1 MDKLIVLLLLPRT
14 RPTLLR
20 FEMHLFLGID
30 TTEIEDGR
38 DLGVP
43 GVMLSEDIAESG
55 DRVVVS
61 PIGLSFFV
69 PSMFLDAALFIA
81 FVNVSSSAA
90 TTPSEDTILDRTLR
104 GLPPRKI
111 NPEDDSRYVS
121 WHLLNGVC
129 VLAAL
134 RSKVVVADNE
144 AFCHD
149 EPMRGVV
156 VCDSTTSKGS

>member
-1 MDKLIVLLLLPRT
+1 
-14 RPTLLR
+14 
-20 FEMHLFLGID
+20 
-30 TTEIEDGR
+30 
-38 DLGVP
+38 
-43 GVMLSEDIAESG
+43 MLAEDIAESG

-69 PSMFLDAALFIA
+69 PSMFLDAGLFIA
-81 FVNVSSSAA
+81 FVNVSSSA
-90 TTPSEDTILDRTLR
+90 
-104 GLPPRKI
+104 
-111 NPEDDSRYVS
+111 

-144 AFCHD
+144 AFWHD

-156 VCDSTTSKGS
+156 VCDSTTSKGR